1 MSEIDLTKDSVPL
14 HQYLEVVEELTEALR
29 LTAEYT
35 GQGVLPAS
43 EGWTWFDAL
52 SKYAPQKAAPFTFYD
67 RPESNIE
74 ALPYKV
80 MVVDE
85 QSQMVILED
94 ALTNT
99 MGLRVALIAFTE
111 LDQRGRSEFLRTLDQ
126 MGEGVCVG
134 TTNEMKRY
142 SISVVDR
149 KRLPVDAQFQFNRI
163 KDHK

>member
-1 MSEIDLTKDSVPL
+1 MSEVDLTQDSVPL

-43 EGWTWFDAL
+43 EGWTWFDVL
-52 SKYAPQKAAPFTFYD
+52 TKYAPHKAAPFTFYD
-67 RPESNIE
+67 RPDTNLE

-85 QSQMVILED
+85 RAQMVILED

-134 TTNEMKRY
+134 HMNEMKRY

-149 KRLPVDAQFQFNRI
+149 NRMPVDAQFQFNRI

>member
-29 LTAEYT
+29 YTAEYT
-35 GQGVLPAS
+35 GQGVLPAV
-43 EGWTWFDAL
+43 EGWSWFDAL
-52 SKYAPQKAAPFTFYD
+52 AKYAPHKAAPFTFYD
-67 RPESNIE
+67 RPDTNLD

-94 ALTNT
+94 SLSDTN
-99 MGLRVALIAFTE
+99 GVRVLLNAVTE

-126 MGEGVCVG
+126 MGEAVCVG
-134 TTNEMKRY
+134 NKNELKRY
-142 SISVVDR
+142 SISVVNR
-149 KRLPVDAQFQFNRI
+149 TRMPVDAQFQFNRI

>member
-35 GQGVLPAS
+35 GQGVLPAI
-43 EGWTWFDAL
+43 EGWSWYDAL
-52 SKYAPQKAAPFTFYD
+52 VKYAPQKAAPFTFYD

-111 LDQRGRSEFLRTLDQ
+111 LDQRGRSEFLRTLDR
-126 MGEGVCVG
+126 MGEAVYVG
-134 TTNEMKRY
+134 NRNELKRY

>member
-14 HQYLEVVEELTEALR
+14 HQYLEVLEELTEALR

-52 SKYAPQKAAPFTFYD
+52 TKYAPHKAAPFTFYD
-67 RPESNIE
+67 RPDTNLD

-80 MVVDE
+80 LLVDE
-85 QSQMVILED
+85 RSQMVILED
-94 ALTNT
+94 
-99 MGLRVALIAFTE
+99 GLVDVNGIRILLSASTE
-111 LDQRGRSEFLRTLDQ
+111 LDQRGRSEFMRTLDQ
-126 MGEGVCVG
+126 MGEAVYIGVN
-134 TTNEMKRY
+134 NELRRY
-142 SISVVDR
+142 SISVIDR

>member
-43 EGWTWFDAL
+43 EGWTWFDAHV
-52 SKYAPQKAAPFTFYD
+52 KYAPQKAAPFTFYE
-67 RPESNIE
+67 RPDSNIE

-85 QSQMVILED
+85 RAQMVILED

-111 LDQRGRSEFLRTLDQ
+111 LDQRGRSEFMRTLDQ

-134 TTNEMKRY
+134 HMNEMKRY

-149 KRLPVDAQFQFNRI
+149 NRMPVDAQFQFNRI

>member
-35 GQGVLPAS
+35 GKGVLPAS

-52 SKYAPQKAAPFTFYD
+52 TKYAPHKAAPFTFYD
-67 RPESNIE
+67 RPDTNLD

-80 MVVDE
+80 LLVDE
-85 QSQMVILED
+85 RSQMVILED
-94 ALTNT
+94 
-99 MGLRVALIAFTE
+99 GLVDVNGIRILLSASTE
-111 LDQRGRSEFLRTLDQ
+111 LDQRGRSGFMRTLDQ
-126 MGEGVCVG
+126 MGEAVYIGVN
-134 TTNEMKRY
+134 NELRRY
-142 SISVVDR
+142 SISVIDR